1 VSRRIRSVRKR
12 VRIKKAADADQ
23 LTIKMDKEMI
33 MHRFIQLFLLP
44 LLGLVGVLLVTVAAQ
59 SDELSRAAMLSNT
72 CAGCHGT
79 GGISPGSIPSIHCK
93 SADAIEK
100 ALKDFRDEKRFS
112 TVMGRHVTGYTD
124 EEIQQ
129 IAGFFAAYCDDQ
141 GTKQ

>member
-1 VSRRIRSVRKR
+1 
-12 VRIKKAADADQ
+12 
-23 LTIKMDKEMI
+23 
-33 MHRFIQLFLLP
+33 MHRSIHLLLLP
-44 LLGLVGVLLVTVAAQ
+44 LLGLIAMWLSTSTVQ

-141 GTKQ
+141 GQTK